1 MNMTRL
7 IRANGVLCLVF
18 STLSLL
24 FAALFSPRCL
34 AAENRLPAALDQASV
49 LKALKPGHPRLIL
62 TEAELARIRKDVAAD
77 PVARRYAE
85 QLKTRGEGIL
95 KEAPIERVLIG
106 PRLLDKSRRLVDRIY
121 ALGLLYRLD
130 GNKVWKER
138 AIKELEAAA
147 AFQDWNPSH
156 FLDVAEMTH
165 GFAVGYDWFYND
177 LTPEQRRLIRTA
189 IVEKGLRPAEEA
201 HLKKAWWTTSPFNWN
216 NVCNGG
222 ILSGALAIA
231 DEEPTLAGP
240 LIVESIQKLPK
251 AIATFGPDGAWSEGP
266 GYWGYA
272 MRYTVVALASLQTA
286 LGQDYG
292 LGDIVGME
300 QAGFFRVCE
309 VGPTGLFFNFADAGE
324 RAGEEPSLF
333 WLARRFHQ
341 PALAVAAR
349 QASQRLSSAQD
360 LLFYEAQGSDADL
373 KSLPLDRFF
382 KGADVVFYRSAWGD
396 SNALYLGW
404 KGGDN
409 KANHSNLDLGTFVLD
424 AQGQRWAIELGGDEY
439 NLPGYFGNKRWTYY
453 RLRTEGQNTLT
464 IDDQNQDPRAA
475 APVTAFS
482 TAPGS
487 AYAIADLTA
496 GYAAVG
502 ATRAMR
508 GMAIVDE
515 RRRILLQDEVET
527 KAPAKIVWAMHTRAN
542 IALNGSVALLSQGG
556 RTLEARILSPGG
568 ARFESREVNLP
579 PPQNSTK
586 GIRKLLVVLPGATRT
601 QLSILFSP
609 GTPREST
616 FASDIPLEKWGTVFG
631 K

>member
-1 MNMTRL
+1 MNFRKAA
-7 IRANGVLCLVF
+7 IPAVICAFN
-18 STLSLL
+18 L
-24 FAALFSPRCL
+24 FIAPVPVSRCL
-34 AAENRLPAALDQASV
+34 ASENVPAAALDEAAV
-49 LKALKPGHPRLIL
+49 LKALKPGHPRIIL
-62 TEAELARIRKDVAAD
+62 TEAELARIRKDVASD
-77 PVARRYAE
+77 PAARRYAE
-85 QLKTRGEGIL
+85 QLKARGTAIL
-95 KEAPIERVLIG
+95 KEPPIERVLIG

-121 ALGLLYRLD
+121 TLGLLYRLD
-130 GNKVWKER
+130 GNAVWKER

-165 GFAVGYDWFYND
+165 GFAVGYDWLYND
-177 LTPEQRRLIRTA
+177 LTPDQRRLIRTA
-189 IVEKGLRPAEEA
+189 MVEKGLKPAQEA
-201 HLKKAWWTTSPFNWN
+201 HEKKGWWTTSEFNWN

-231 DEEPTLAGP
+231 DEEPELAGH

-286 LGQDYG
+286 LGRDYG
-292 LGDIVGME
+292 LGDIAGMD
-300 QAGFFRVCE
+300 QAGFFRVHA
-309 VGPTGLFFNFADAGE
+309 VGPTGLFFNFADAGDKT
-324 RAGEEPSLF
+324 GDEPSLF
-333 WLARRFHQ
+333 WLARRYQQ

-349 QASQRLSSAQD
+349 EASQRHSSAPD
-360 LLFYEAQGSDADL
+360 LLFYEAQGSDKDL

-396 SNALYLGW
+396 PMALYVGW

-424 AQGQRWAIELGGDEY
+424 SQGQRWAIELGGDEY
-439 NLPGYFGNKRWTYY
+439 NLPGYFGNQRWTYY
-453 RLRTEGQNTLT
+453 RLRTEGQNTLV
-464 IDDQNQDPRAA
+464 INDMNQDPKAA
-475 APVTAFS
+475 APITAFS
-482 TAPGS
+482 TAAGS

-496 GYAAVG
+496 GYKG
-502 ATRAMR
+502 AGVTKALR

-527 KAPAKIVWAMHTRAN
+527 KDPVKIVWAMHTRAQ
-542 IALNGSVALLSQGG
+542 IALDGSTAVLSQGG
-556 RTLEARILSPGG
+556 QTLEAQILSPKD
-568 ARFESREVNLP
+568 ARFESQEVDLP
-579 PPQNSTK
+579 PPQYSTK
-586 GIRKLLVVLPGATRT
+586 GIRKLLVVLPSTTRT
-601 QLSILFSP
+601 QLTILFSP
-609 GTPREST
+609 GDVREHA
-616 FASDIPLEKWGTVFG
+616 FASEVPMDKWGNVYG

>member
-1 MNMTRL
+1 MYMTRL
-7 IRANGVLCLVF
+7 FRGTGALCGVLYTMGLLLV
-18 STLSLL
+18 
-24 FAALFSPRCL
+24 ALPSARCV
-34 AAENRLPAALDQASV
+34 AAENAPAAALDEAAV

-62 TEAELARIRKDVAAD
+62 TEADVERIRRDVAAD

-85 QLKTRGEGIL
+85 QLKARGEGIL

-121 ALGLLYRLD
+121 TLGLLYRLD

-138 AIKELEAAA
+138 VIRELEAAA

-165 GFAVGYDWFYND
+165 GFAVGYDWLYND
-177 LTPEQRRLIRTA
+177 LTPDQRRLIRTA
-189 IVEKGLRPAEEA
+189 MVEKGLKPAQEVHE
-201 HLKKAWWTTSPFNWN
+201 KKGWWTTSEFNWN

-222 ILSGALAIA
+222 ILSGALAVA
-231 DEEPTLAGP
+231 DEEPALAGQ
-240 LIVESIQKLPK
+240 LIVESIQKLPR

-292 LGDIVGME
+292 LGDIAGMD
-300 QAGFFRVCE
+300 QAGFFRVHA
-309 VGPTGLFFNFADAGE
+309 VGPTGLFFNFADAGDKT
-324 RAGEEPSLF
+324 GDEPSLF
-333 WLARRFHQ
+333 WLARRYHQ

-349 QASQRLSSAQD
+349 EASQRRSSAQD
-360 LLFYEAQGSDADL
+360 LLFYEAQGSDTDL
-373 KSLPLDRFF
+373 KVLPLDRFF
-382 KGADVVFYRSAWGD
+382 KGADVVFYRSAWND
-396 SNALYLGW
+396 PNALYVGW

-464 IDDQNQDPRAA
+464 IDDQNQDPKAA
-475 APVTAFS
+475 APITAFS
-482 TAPGS
+482 TAAGS
-487 AYAIADLTA
+487 GYAIADLKA
-496 GYAAVG
+496 GYAGVG
-502 ATRAMR
+502 ATRALR
-508 GMAIVDE
+508 GMAIVD
-515 RRRILLQDEVET
+515 RRRRVLMQDEVET
-527 KAPAKIVWAMHTRAN
+527 RASAKIVWAMHTRAN
-542 IALNGSVALLSQGG
+542 IALEGSTALLTQDGQ
-556 RTLEARILSPGG
+556 TLEARILSPSG
-568 ARFESREVNLP
+568 ARFESQEVNLP
-579 PPQNSTK
+579 PPQYSTK
-586 GIRKLLVVLPGATRT
+586 GIRKLLVVLPGTTHT
-601 QLSILFSP
+601 QLTILFSP
-609 GTPREST
+609 GDVREQP
-616 FASDIPLEKWGTVFG
+616 FASDVPLDKWGTVYG